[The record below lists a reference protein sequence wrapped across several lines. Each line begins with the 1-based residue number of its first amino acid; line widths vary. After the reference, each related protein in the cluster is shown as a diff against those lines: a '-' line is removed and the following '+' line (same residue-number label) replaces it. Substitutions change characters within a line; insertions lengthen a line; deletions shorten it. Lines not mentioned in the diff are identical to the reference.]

1 MSQSDAG
8 KGDGHRP
15 VLVSREEHEFRK
27 SVAWGEIKV
36 SERAYKRRINK
47 IRKKTGKP

>member
-36 SERAYKRRINK
+36 SERAYKRLERRQVSHDNLL
-47 IRKKTGKP
+47 